1 MKESRIVHSCDNC
14 GQRIAFYTPEAVEEL
29 FGSLFQEATFLRLS
43 SLDFR
48 NPNREVAEY
57 WYCSDYCAR
66 DHIENRINDKEEL
79 RRRELQREQLAFSF
93 FPRRDLKQY
102 LAMVRR
108 CARAIGATPRLLTNF
123 R

>member
-1 MKESRIVHSCDNC
+1 MKENRVGHSCDNC
-14 GQRIAFYTPEAVEEL
+14 GQRIAFYTPEAAEQL

-43 SLDFR
+43 ALDFR

-79 RRRELQREQLAFSF
+79 RRRELQADQLAFSF
-93 FPRRDLKQY
+93 FS
-102 LAMVRR
+102 A
-108 CARAIGATPRLLTNF
+108 A
-123 R
+123 

>member
-14 GQRIAFYTPEAVEEL
+14 GQRIAFYTTETAEEL
-29 FGSLFQEATFLRLS
+29 FGSLFQEARFLRLS

-66 DHIENRINDKEEL
+66 DHIENRINDQEEQ
-79 RRRELQREQLAFSF
+79 RRRELHADQLVFSF
-93 FPRRDLKQY
+93 FS
-102 LAMVRR
+102 A
-108 CARAIGATPRLLTNF
+108 A
-123 R
+123 